1 MKPYVKFNGVSSADL
16 GLRLVHSEPFIV
28 PIRERRREI
37 IPGRMGSIAQA
48 DFEYPEM
55 RYRLRLAV
63 EGSKALAVEAAHAV
77 AAWALSA
84 RTMQVWHTPDH
95 YYTGAVEGDTAF
107 EMLARR
113 TGQLALE
120 FVCDPPCRHKTKITA
135 PWIPSTDLPIPEQI
149 STTIKTAE
157 ALSVTGNRTLDVGT
171 VAGSQPPALYLRLT
185 GSWTALQVGGLQ
197 ITEGSGS
204 TNLYID
210 CEAQECY
217 KIVTGTRTNVK
228 HKGDFPAL
236 TDGKLTI
243 SGSSLNLSAARLLV
257 IERG

>member
-1 MKPYVKFNGVSSADL
+1 MKPYVKFNGISSADL
-16 GLRLVHSEPFIV
+16 GLRLIHSEPFIL
-28 PIRERRREI
+28 PSRSRRREV
-37 IPGRMGSIAQA
+37 IPGRLGSIAQA
-48 DFEYPEM
+48 AFEYPEM

-95 YYTGAVEGDTAF
+95 FYTGAVEGDNSF
-107 EMLARR
+107 EMLTRQ
-113 TGQLALE
+113 TGQLVLE
-120 FVCDPPCRHKTKITA
+120 FVCDPPCRHKAKTA
-135 PWIPSTDLPIPEQI
+135 ADWIPSLELPIPEQI

-157 ALSVTGNRTLDVGT
+157 ALSVTGTTTLDAGT

-185 GSWTALQVGGLQ
+185 GSWTAMQVGSLQ

-217 KIVTGTRTNVK
+217 KIVTGNRINVK
-228 HKGDFPAL
+228 HKGPFPAL
-236 TDGKLTI
+236 VDGKLTI